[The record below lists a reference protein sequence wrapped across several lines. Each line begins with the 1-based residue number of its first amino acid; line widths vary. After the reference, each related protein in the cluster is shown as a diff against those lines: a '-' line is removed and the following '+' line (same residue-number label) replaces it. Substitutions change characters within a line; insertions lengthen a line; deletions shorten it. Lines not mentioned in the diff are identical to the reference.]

1 MLTVKKID
9 ALKFGACPERV
20 ADGNGLYVRTSKS
33 GHKSFKARTNSN
45 GKMRWVTLGSYP
57 TMSLKEARMQSAI
70 VKGGIDENP
79 LSPLDPIEAFK
90 PKREIPVPNK
100 FPTLWAVAIDWF
112 EIKKIGL
119 SNGKHIAQN
128 WSTLETYVFPTLG
141 GIPISKIRRK
151 DIIAT
156 FRPIWRLKHETAKR
170 TLGRLKK

>member
-1 MLTVKKID
+1 MLTVKKFD

-33 GHKSFKARTNSN
+33 GHKSFQARTNSN

-57 TMSLKEARMQSAI
+57 TMSLKEACMQSAI
-70 VKGGIDENP
+70 VKGGIDGNP
-79 LSPLDPIEAFK
+79 LSPLDPIDAFK

-100 FPTLWAVAIDWF
+100 FPTLRAVAIDWF

-128 WSTLETYVFPTLG
+128 WSTLETSQRSGERTSSQLSALSG
-141 GIPISKIRRK
+141 GLNMKPPSVRWA
-151 DIIAT
+151 D
-156 FRPIWRLKHETAKR
+156 
-170 TLGRLKK
+170 LKK